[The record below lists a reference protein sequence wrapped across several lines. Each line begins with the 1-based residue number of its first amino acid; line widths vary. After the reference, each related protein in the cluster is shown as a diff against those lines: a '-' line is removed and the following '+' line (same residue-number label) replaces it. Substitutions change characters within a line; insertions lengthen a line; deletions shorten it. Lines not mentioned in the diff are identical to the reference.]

1 MAEPTLQEVF
11 GTNAS
16 QTATTLTITKADLT
30 SVGLTASANNTAESL
45 IVAILLK
52 AKEYLSDT
60 NQATNNDIQVTVEQS
75 AFPQIISRNSQNYR
89 QITFNVDLQTVD
101 TSFNIDPDNY

>member
-11 GTNAS
+11 GANAS
-16 QTATTLTITKADLT
+16 QNLTTLTITKADLA
-30 SVGLTASANNTAESL
+30 SVGLTASATNTAESL

-52 AKEYLSDT
+52 AKVELNDT
-60 NQATNNDIQVTVEQS
+60 KQATNSDIQITVEQS

-89 QITFNVDLQTVD
+89 QITFNVDLQTID
-101 TSFNIDPDNY
+101 NSFSIDPDNY

>member
-11 GTNAS
+11 GANAS
-16 QTATTLTITKADLT
+16 QTTTTLTIAKADLV
-30 SVGLTASANNTAESL
+30 SVGLTASATNTAESL
-45 IVAILLK
+45 VVAILLK
-52 AKEYLSDT
+52 AKEYLNDT
-60 NQATNNDIQVTVEQS
+60 NQATNSDIQITVEQS

-101 TSFNIDPDNY
+101 NSFSIDPDNY